1 MAFKDLKKNS
11 QTNLQKLTE
20 KLEQESKPQS
30 SADPRFW
37 RIKMDKK
44 TEVGTAVIR
53 FLPEPAGED
62 VPWVKAYRY
71 EFQGPSGDYYS
82 EFSRATI
89 NESDPVADLNR
100 YLWKNGDEDTARS
113 RKRKTVYYSN
123 IYVVKD
129 PANPENEGKVFLF
142 KYGQKIFEK
151 INAQMHPEFEDETP
165 VNPFDLWAGA
175 NFRMKVVMKGGFWNY
190 DASKFDD
197 PGVLGGMS
205 DEELEA
211 IYNQEHSLQELIS
224 GDNIKSYDELQAR
237 LDRVLRKPSSV
248 GTSSFARVDNE
259 TDELESALGMNTED
273 TDDESDNLS
282 YFARLAEMSGK

>member
-89 NESDPVADLNR
+89 NDSDPVADLNR

-151 INAQMHPEFEDETP
+151 INAQMNPEFEDEEA

-190 DASKFDD
+190 DASKFDE
-197 PGVLGGMS
+197 PSVLGNFDDG
-205 DEELEA
+205 ELEA
-211 IYNQEHSLQELIS
+211 IYNQEHSLKELIS

-248 GTSSFARVDNE
+248 RSSVAEEDVSD
-259 TDELESALGMNTED
+259 TESAWSQVLED
-273 TDDESDNLS
+273 KDDESDNLS
-282 YFARLAEMSGK
+282 YFARLAEMSN